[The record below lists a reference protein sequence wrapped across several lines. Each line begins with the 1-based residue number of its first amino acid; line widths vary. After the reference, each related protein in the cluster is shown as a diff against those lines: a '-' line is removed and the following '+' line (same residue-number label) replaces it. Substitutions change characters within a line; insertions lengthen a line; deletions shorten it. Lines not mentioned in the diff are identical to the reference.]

1 MPMLRMKEI
10 RDMSPDNRAQKID
23 ELKTEL
29 IKLKTMTGAGGSVDN
44 PARLKV
50 IRKVIAKLLTV
61 DHEEIHGIRAMKAK
75 KEKPKEEKPKKV
87 EGKRAQAK
95 KAEGENVASKK
106 AEPKKRKK
114 K

>member
-1 MPMLRMKEI
+1 MPMPRMKEI
-10 RDMSPDNRAQKID
+10 RDMSSDNRAQKLD

-29 IKLKTMTGAGGSVDN
+29 VRLKTMTGAGGSVDN

-61 DHEEIHGIRAMKAK
+61 EHEEIHGIRATKAR

-87 EGKRAQAK
+87 ARAVK
-95 KAEGENVASKK
+95 KAESETVANEK
-106 AEPKKRKK
+106 AQPKKRKK